1 VISSK
6 MKLLSSTKMVRQ
18 VCVGGG
24 LIRCSIMD
32 AFMYS
37 KMWPP

>member
-1 VISSK
+1 VISTK
-6 MKLLSSTKMVRQ
+6 IKLLSSTEMVRQ
-18 VCVGGG
+18 VCVGGA

-37 KMWPP
+37 KMRPP